1 MQTADCAASSRASSG
16 AYLANRAENESFTMR
31 CEQVTRTEDAD
42 MFLGLALVLFV
53 IWILCLL
60 VFKVTVAAVHLIV
73 VIAVIA
79 FIVHFVRGRAT
90 PTP

>member
-1 MQTADCAASSRASSG
+1 LPSAAKSAASTITQGRRHTRA
-16 AYLANRAENESFTMR
+16 LE
-31 CEQVTRTEDAD
+31 VD
-42 MFLGLALVLFV
+42 MFLGLAIVLLV
-53 IWILCLL
+53 IWILCVL
-60 VFKVTVAAVHLIV
+60 VFKVTVAAIHLIV

>member
-1 MQTADCAASSRASSG
+1 M
-16 AYLANRAENESFTMR
+16 FTV
-31 CEQVTRTEDAD
+31 QVTRTPGIEGEAD

-53 IWILCLL
+53 IWVLCLL
-60 VFKVTVAAVHLIV
+60 VFKVTAAAIHLLV

-79 FIVHFVRGRAT
+79 FIVHFVRGRTA